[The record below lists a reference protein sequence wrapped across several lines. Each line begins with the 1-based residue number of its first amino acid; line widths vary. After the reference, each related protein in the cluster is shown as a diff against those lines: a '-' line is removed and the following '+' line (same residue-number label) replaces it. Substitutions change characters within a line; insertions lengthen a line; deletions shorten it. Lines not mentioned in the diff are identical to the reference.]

1 MIPEDIEKYQ
11 DEFSENAFW
20 AKVKKAA
27 KKAGLGA
34 VYVAMILYYE
44 LRDPQVSSK
53 EKAILLGALG
63 YFILP
68 IDLVPDF
75 VPMAG
80 YVDDFA
86 ALVAAYSYVKG
97 HLSDNVKKQAQDKLR
112 EWFGDVDF
120 TRIDPDAEQLEQ

>member
-11 DEFSENAFW
+11 NEYSESAFW
-20 AKVKKAA
+20 SKIKKAA

-44 LRDPQVSSK
+44 LRDPAVGSK

-75 VPMAG
+75 FPMAG
-80 YVDDFA
+80 YVDDVA
-86 ALVAAYSYVKG
+86 ALLAAYSYIKG
-97 HLSDNVKKQAQDKLR
+97 HLSDSVKQQAQDKMR
-112 EWFGDVDF
+112 EWFGEVDF
-120 TRIDPDAEQLEQ
+120 DKIDPDTEAE